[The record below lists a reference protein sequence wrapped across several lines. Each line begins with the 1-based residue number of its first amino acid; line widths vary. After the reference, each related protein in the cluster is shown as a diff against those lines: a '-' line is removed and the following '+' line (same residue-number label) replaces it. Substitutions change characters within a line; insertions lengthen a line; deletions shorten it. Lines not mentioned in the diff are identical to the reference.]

1 MQARHRSSFS
11 VMGTTASVHVN
22 DNIMDETFD
31 DVVQE
36 IRTELERL
44 EQMFSVYRADS
55 EISRI
60 NRQELHVLDASRE
73 VIDVLD
79 ACTWLEQ
86 ASQGCFTIRPSDR
99 PLQINPTG
107 FVKGWSAEYVSR
119 LFIERGLQHWYL
131 GIGGDYVLHGGL
143 NNDIPWNIGIT
154 DPRDPEMLVAEISVD
169 TGAIATSGTAERGQ
183 HLWDAQGNEVQSPF
197 RSVTV
202 TGPSLT
208 WADAFATTVFV
219 MGESGLTWM
228 TQFDSYEV
236 LPVR

>member
-44 EQMFSVYRADS
+44 EQMFSVYRTDS

-86 ASQGCFTIRPSDR
+86 A
-99 PLQINPTG
+99 
-107 FVKGWSAEYVSR
+107 
-119 LFIERGLQHWYL
+119 
-131 GIGGDYVLHGGL
+131 
-143 NNDIPWNIGIT
+143 
-154 DPRDPEMLVAEISVD
+154 
-169 TGAIATSGTAERGQ
+169 
-183 HLWDAQGNEVQSPF
+183 
-197 RSVTV
+197 
-202 TGPSLT
+202 
-208 WADAFATTVFV
+208 
-219 MGESGLTWM
+219 
-228 TQFDSYEV
+228 
-236 LPVR
+236 

>member
-1 MQARHRSSFS
+1 MQARHRSSFA

-44 EQMFSVYRADS
+44 EQMFSVYRTDS

-86 ASQGCFTIRPSDR
+86 ASQGSFTIRPSDR
-99 PLQINPTG
+99 HQRQKRAGRATG
-107 FVKGWSAEYVSR
+107 WRRRAAEDGAYHSPCWRHGDVAVR
-119 LFIERGLQHWYL
+119 HYL
-131 GIGGDYVLHGGL
+131 GAVPTAGC
-143 NNDIPWNIGIT
+143 N
-154 DPRDPEMLVAEISVD
+154 RVA
-169 TGAIATSGTAERGQ
+169 
-183 HLWDAQGNEVQSPF
+183 
-197 RSVTV
+197 
-202 TGPSLT
+202 LT
-208 WADAFATTVFV
+208 
-219 MGESGLTWM
+219 
-228 TQFDSYEV
+228 
-236 LPVR
+236 